1 MTGTQSINRA
11 LQILKAFDDHNPH
24 WELAALVAEVGLN
37 KTTVF
42 RILTALESEGL
53 IEKTEMGEYR
63 LGSEVIAMGGRA
75 ARANPLRQAAGP
87 HLRALTRATGETTTL
102 EIARYDANGGA
113 YMLVI
118 DEVLG
123 KHLVGITQYIGTRLP
138 IHATSTGKAILAH
151 LPEAARHDLLPLELA
166 PLTAHTQYSVDDINA
181 ALGTAREQR
190 YSLVVGELEEGVVA
204 VGAPI
209 FDVDGHP
216 IAAVS
221 LVGPSV
227 RFTPTLARQAAPHVV
242 ETAHRISCDIGYR
255 KPIHES

>member
-11 LQILKAFDDHNPH
+11 LHILKVFDDHNPR
-24 WELAALVAEVGLN
+24 WELPALVEAVGLN

-42 RILTALESEGL
+42 RILAALEAEGL
-53 IEKTEMGEYR
+53 VEKADTGEYR
-63 LGSEVIAMGGRA
+63 LGSEMIAMGGRA
-75 ARANPLRQAAGP
+75 ARANPLREAASG

-102 EIARYDANGGA
+102 EIARRDTDGAA

-138 IHATSTGKAILAH
+138 IHATSTGKVVLAY
-151 LPEAARHDLLPLELA
+151 LPEDSRRDLLPPDLA
-166 PLTAHTQYSVDDINA
+166 PLTAHTHHSLDDFIA
-181 ALGTAREQR
+181 MLDVTRDHGYA
-190 YSLVVGELEEGVVA
+190 LVVGELEEGVVA
-204 VGAPI
+204 VGAPV
-209 FDVDGHP
+209 FDANGNP

-227 RFTPTLARQAAPHVV
+227 RFTRAKAAAVAPQVL
-242 ETAHRISCDIGYR
+242 ETARCISHDIGYR
-255 KPIHES
+255 EPIHES